1 MLESATVKLVVEPV
15 PEQVCCVF
23 TLIVQS
29 EPSSPANSEEIT
41 AKRGQL
47 KFPKADEIG
56 TIPNNLLT
64 MFNSL
69 VNLFRKNV
77 RVTKRAL
84 R

>member
-1 MLESATVKLVVEPV
+1 MGKKEWRLTMILRINPTKG
-15 PEQVCCVF
+15 
-23 TLIVQS
+23 
-29 EPSSPANSEEIT
+29 EEIT

-47 KFPKADEIG
+47 KFPKAKEIG